1 MYVYH
6 VVNPDLRVQKFFE
19 KDGAAE
25 NRDVDF
31 EIGDLRQAKT
41 IQNKTQTDPTRHRM
55 SKTDPK

>member
-6 VVNPDLRVQKFFE
+6 VVNPDLRVQIFFE

-41 IQNKTQTDPTRHRM
+41 IQNKIQTDPKRHRI

>member
-6 VVNPDLRVQKFFE
+6 VVNPDLRVQIFFE

-41 IQNKTQTDPTRHRM
+41 IQNKTQTDPT
-55 SKTDPK
+55 

>member
-6 VVNPDLRVQKFFE
+6 VVNPDLRVQIFFE

-41 IQNKTQTDPTRHRM
+41 IQNKTQMDPTRHRM